1 MKFLCVIF
9 IGLSKSPVFSQGPV
23 ALVTVQDR
31 AQELIVT
38 TRGMNEGYH
47 FDFSMGFNA
56 LPKSTVKICSWESL
70 TREAWPNQKER

>member
-1 MKFLCVIF
+1 MNFLCVIF
-9 IGLSKSPVFSQGPV
+9 IGLSGSPVFSQGPV
-23 ALVTVQDR
+23 VLVTVQDR

-56 LPKSTVKICSWESL
+56 LLKSTVKICSWESL
-70 TREAWPNQKER
+70 THEAWPNQKER